1 MYREQLMNYV
11 EMLKN
16 KVWIIVLTT
25 ISLLIISGIFTFYV
39 IKPEYQAFSTLM
51 IGKLQGYYEAI
62 EYNDILLSQK
72 LVSTYSEIAKSRTVS
87 NEVIKNLDLYITYET
102 LIKKVN
108 IKQVGDTGI
117 IKIESKDENPEV
129 AAKLADEIA
138 KVFMKHVVRI
148 MNIENIQVIDRAEIP
163 LEPIKP
169 VPILYMTAA
178 GIFGVMIGI
187 FTIFLVEY
195 LDNRIKTSDDI
206 IKHLQLPVIGVI
218 P

>member
-11 EMLKN
+11 ELLKN

>member
-1 MYREQLMNYV
+1 MNYIEV
-11 EMLKN
+11 LKN
-16 KVWIIVLTT
+16 KVWIIILTT

-87 NEVIKNLDLYITYET
+87 NEVIKNLDLDITYDT

-108 IKQVGDTGI
+108 IKQIGDTGI

-138 KVFMKHVVRI
+138 KVFMKHVVKI
-148 MNIENIQVIDRAEIP
+148 MNIENIQIIDRAEIP
-163 LEPIKP
+163 LKPIKP

-178 GIFGVMIGI
+178 GIFGAMIGI

-195 LDNRIKTSDDI
+195 LDNRIKTSDEI
-206 IKHLQLPVIGVI
+206 IKHLQLPVIGII

>member
-1 MYREQLMNYV
+1 MNYV